1 MTMLTEKLL
10 TTYKITRRH
19 TAEVLPLY
27 TSGLPVFYENFDL
40 TQAQQEATG
49 K

>member
-1 MTMLTEKLL
+1 MLTEKLL

-19 TAEVLPLY
+19 TAEALLLY
-27 TSGLPVFYENFDL
+27 TSCLPVFYENFEL
-40 TQAQQEATG
+40 TQAQQEATW

>member
-1 MTMLTEKLL
+1 MLTEKLL

-19 TAEVLPLY
+19 TAEALLLY

-40 TQAQQEATG
+40 TQVQQEATG